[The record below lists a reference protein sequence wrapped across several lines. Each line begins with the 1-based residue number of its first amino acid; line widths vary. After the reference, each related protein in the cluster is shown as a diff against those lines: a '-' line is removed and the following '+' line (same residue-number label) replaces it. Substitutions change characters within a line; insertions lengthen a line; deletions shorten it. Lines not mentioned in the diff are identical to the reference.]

1 MFVRSPARLIRSA
14 LTFVLLLIV
23 LYATSWQLVFV
34 LLSVANGSVA
44 VMRGGLTGLA
54 SLWWEALPSMLQP
67 GRLHTREI
75 ETGAVVLTVL
85 ETTALLIA
93 RAWWRERE
101 KRRRYGPHVN
111 IGPGGGK
118 PEFRRAK
125 PPARREG

>member
-1 MFVRSPARLIRSA
+1 MFVRSPVRLIRSA
-14 LTFVLLLIV
+14 FTSVLLLV
-23 LYATSWQLVFV
+23 LFYVASWQLVFV

-75 ETGAVVLTVL
+75 EVGAVVLTVL

-101 KRRRYGPHVN
+101 KRRRFGPHVN

>member
-1 MFVRSPARLIRSA
+1 MFVRSPVRLIRSA
-14 LTFVLLLIV
+14 FTTVLLVV
-23 LYATSWQLVFV
+23 LFYVASWHLVFV

-54 SLWWEALPSMLQP
+54 SLWWEALPTMLQP

-75 ETGAVVLTVL
+75 EVGAVVLTVL

-125 PPARREG
+125 PPARRQG